1 MNAVWENLDTFLD
14 TDDFAIQA
22 TLRLQSGSWACR
34 TQCFTE
40 KGLSQC
46 AGVDFNAPQGPW
58 KMPQP
63 VMNLTVRPF

>member
-46 AGVDFNAPQGPW
+46 AGVDWISTHPKVPG
-58 KMPQP
+58 KCRS
-63 VMNLTVRPF
+63 L

>member
-22 TLRLQSGSWACR
+22 TLRLQSGSWACGTR
-34 TQCFTE
+34 CFTE

-46 AGVDFNAPQGPW
+46 AGVDFNAPP
-58 KMPQP
+58 
-63 VMNLTVRPF
+63 RC